1 MIVKYSTATIWW
13 NNDVDFPGP
22 LQINSFVNSL
32 QTYNNSINYN
42 GDGTITIYDTNFK
55 INLIYVSQTEG
66 GQEQETYYKKVNTID
81 NGNGIYEMVF
91 SVDYWLTYMNK
102 YLETVSGDNFN
113 MVRTKDYT
121 WDAQRNQEDPMLKN
135 IVLEHKIVQTSLP
148 TSLTNRFNFSFSEMG
163 NVDANADFYN
173 FCNSVTYYV
182 IKQNGTLIA
191 LPVLSNNEVNIP
203 YSYQSG
209 NRPQKT
215 YFRGIK
221 FNFNGNY
228 NNGMS
233 NNTFYVYN
241 FENALK
247 GLASSLGDNFVGKYF
262 LPNLAYFNPKYFRTF
277 HFTHSFQYMNTD
289 DITYNSGNNP
299 FTTIASQRI
308 RYLGIVL
315 SNKVYN
321 LNTQLL
327 DTNAMIYL
335 PNLSI
340 MSTAPTRVK
349 ETNLNQEFLRY
360 SNFYLMNNKIPAEY
374 LYAATRP
381 YASVIYIYAFV
392 FNQGGY
398 CKFNNRNYET
408 TNGTYDLSNFTNQEE
423 RTLFY
428 GYQLPSET
436 NAYLSWY
443 NANKSQMETAKIT
456 QGLGFAMS
464 SLFSVLGLV
473 LSGSGIGAPIGLSMI
488 AGGAMGAFSS
498 VSGIAKTNANIAD
511 TKRQL
516 QTNFAQSNI
525 SDFNFLSLWFW
536 YSSSQ
541 NWASTQYNIWITEL
555 PNQNSIATMNEI
567 LYYYG
572 YYQPGYSTYNY
583 TGGSPFQYDQ
593 WAEDSNL
600 KTSIAYAMRT
610 IAYNRDIS
618 EDVANWIYQKCINGI
633 RVWSVTPPN
642 VPNVW

>member
-1 MIVKYSTATIWW
+1 MIIKYSTATIWW
-13 NNDVDFPGP
+13 NNNVDFPGP
-22 LQINSFVNSL
+22 MEINKFVNSL

-42 GDGTITIYDTNFK
+42 GDGTITIYDTNFR

-102 YLETVSGDNFN
+102 YLESVSGDNFN
-113 MVRTKDYT
+113 MLRTKSYT
-121 WDAQRNQEDPMLKN
+121 WDAQRNTEDPMLKN
-135 IVLEHKIVQTSLP
+135 IVLEHKIVQTSIP
-148 TSLTNRFNFSFSEMG
+148 TTLTNRFNFSFSEMG

-203 YSYQSG
+203 YSYETG
-209 NRPQKT
+209 NRPTKT
-215 YFRGIK
+215 NFRGIK

-241 FENALK
+241 FENVLK

-262 LPNLAYFNPKYFRTF
+262 LPNLAYFNPKYFRTI
-277 HFTHSFQYMNTD
+277 HFTHSFQYVNTD
-289 DITYNSGNNP
+289 SIDYQRGNNP

-327 DTNAMIYL
+327 DTNAIIYL

-340 MSTAPTRVK
+340 RGTAPTSVR

-360 SNFYLMNNKIPAEY
+360 SNFYLMNNKIPVEY
-374 LYAATRP
+374 LYGATQP
-381 YASVIYIYAFV
+381 YSNQFYIYAFV

-408 TNGTYDLSNFTNQEE
+408 TNGSYDLSNFTNQEE

-473 LSGSGIGAPIGLSMI
+473 LSGSGIGAPIGLSML

-498 VSGIAKTNANIAD
+498 VSGIAKTDANIAD

-572 YYQPGYSTYNY
+572 YYQPCYSTYNY

-600 KTSIAYAMRT
+600 KTSIARAIRS

-618 EDVANWIYQKCINGI
+618 DDVAEWIYQRCLNGI
-633 RVWSVTPPN
+633 RVWSVTPPD